1 MAPVG
6 WQVGQCGCSGDGAQS
21 LLPGASR
28 TKAVRTCLVAIVAL
42 FCGCTT
48 LDDGRIHTHGE
59 AYFPV
64 DWLREAKFAADS
76 DPEMRR
82 AYAAAVTALAEGNYA
97 AAETGFAD
105 ATRQSSSTTDK
116 VTCLIAEALVR
127 MDQQEFDE
135 AVLRLDEAVEL
146 SPDDWR
152 PLFHRWQAYR
162 AMGNAGNAATD
173 RERGMTL
180 NKALFERDYQYKRGV
195 I

>member
-1 MAPVG
+1 M
-6 WQVGQCGCSGDGAQS
+6 
-21 LLPGASR
+21 
-28 TKAVRTCLVAIVAL
+28 VAL
-42 FCGCTT
+42 ICGCTT

-59 AYFPV
+59 AYFPA
-64 DWLREAKFAADS
+64 DWLSDAEFEADS
-76 DPEMRR
+76 DPELRR
-82 AYAAAVTALAEGNYA
+82 AYASAVTALAEGKYA

-105 ATRQSSSTTDK
+105 ATRRSSFMKDK
-116 VTCLIAEALVR
+116 VTCLTAEALVR
-127 MDQQEFDE
+127 MDQQEYDG
-135 AVLRLDEAVEL
+135 AVLRLNEAVEL

-162 AMGNAGNAATD
+162 AMGDTANAATD